1 MFSHYRI
8 SPLDA
13 SDIKNVYERVW
24 LMTIIEQQE
33 KKKKQEIEDRKREKA
48 EARARKK
55 LSRSLGMAYFMPRC
69 AR

>member
-1 MFSHYRI
+1 MLFHPDDFFLCRI

-24 LMTIIEQQE
+24 LMKVIEEQE

-55 LSRSLGMAYFMPRC
+55 LSRSLGRTY
-69 AR
+69 